1 MRKKLPRTGFL
12 LLALTALPF
21 LAFPAYGLPLADSVV
36 SFTGGRG
43 FGVEDNSDGSYTGAW
58 GEGEYDPAAVT
69 ALDGAVLG
77 LGGAT
82 GIPGT
87 ITMHFSTGEVIDGPG
102 ADLRFYDTHFFQ
114 DGFSLDIS
122 ADGSGFTHAFF
133 FAGDLGIFNCSLES
147 PCIADVD
154 ISGTGLDAISYIRI
168 SAAGSSA
175 HEFPEAYTLDAV
187 EALHF
192 RSAAIITEPGTLA
205 LLGLATAAL
214 AIIRRRNGNDRE
226 GLQTRKKREE

>member
-1 MRKKLPRTGFL
+1 MPPRTGFP

-21 LAFPAYGLPLADSVV
+21 LAYPAYGLPLADSVT

-43 FGVEDNSDGSYTGAW
+43 FGVEEYSDGSYTGAW

-82 GIPGT
+82 GTPGT
-87 ITMHFSTGEVIDGPG
+87 ITMRFSTGKVIDGSG
-102 ADLRFYDTHFFQ
+102 ADLRLYDTHFFQ
-114 DGFSLDIS
+114 DGFSLDVS
-122 ADGSGFTHAFF
+122 ADGSGFTHAFLF
-133 FAGDLGIFNCSLES
+133 TGDLGVFNCSLES
-147 PCIADVD
+147 PCITNVD
-154 ISGTGLDAISYIRI
+154 ISGAGLDAISYVRI
-168 SAAGSSA
+168 AAAGSGA
-175 HEFPEAYTLDAV
+175 QGFPEAYTLDAV

-192 RSAAIITEPGTLA
+192 RSAAVVTEPGTLA

-214 AIIRRRNGNDRE
+214 AIIRRRNGTDRE
-226 GLQTRKKREE
+226 GLQTREKRDK

>member
-1 MRKKLPRTGFL
+1 MPPLTGFL
-12 LLALTALPF
+12 LLALTTLPF

-58 GEGEYDPAAVT
+58 GEGEYDAAAVT
-69 ALDGAVLG
+69 ALDGVVLG

-82 GIPGT
+82 GTPGT
-87 ITMHFSTGEVIDGPG
+87 ITMRFSTEEVIDGPG

-122 ADGSGFTHAFF
+122 ADGAGFTHAFF

-147 PCIADVD
+147 PCITDVD
-154 ISGTGLDAISYIRI
+154 ISGTGLDATSYIRI
-168 SAAGSSA
+168 SAAGNSA
-175 HEFPEAYTLDAV
+175 HGFPEAYTLDAV

-192 RSAAIITEPGTLA
+192 RPAVVVTEPGTLV

-214 AIIRRRNGNDRE
+214 AIIRRRNGSESDRKR
-226 GLQTRKKREE
+226 LQTRKKPEK